1 MRIHTYRERLG
12 SADMLSQSEAL
23 RFEEV
28 FSKFSGKEFSD
39 RIAHEEIQEAL
50 TEMKVNPSS
59 EGLQLRLIQH

>member
-1 MRIHTYRERLG
+1 
-12 SADMLSQSEAL
+12 MLSQSEAL

-59 EGLQLRLIQH
+59 EGLQLRLILH